1 MGYTGIYNLD
11 ACGKDYIIRNNVFL
25 EQRRHAVL
33 ARAPNGLI
41 ENNLI
46 DGVGGSAISL
56 GNAIGSFYE
65 GPFPRNTVIRGNTI
79 RNVMR
84 VPIIIEAQGS
94 QNMHHIRNIQLIGND
109 VGTEHDVALRARGV
123 EGLLLQDNR
132 FVGPVGLTESDLIQL
147 TNSTLASD

>member
-79 RNVMR
+79 RNVMSI
-84 VPIIIEAQGS
+84 PIVIQAQGS
-94 QNMHHIRNIQLIGND
+94 RKMRHIRNIQLIGND
-109 VGTEHDVALRARGV
+109 VETKQNIALRALGA
-123 EGLLLQDNR
+123 EGLLLQNNR
-132 FVGPVGLTESDLIQL
+132 FVGPPGLSESDLIQL